1 MNKIDVM
8 TFKGALK
15 HLGISNKTFYD
26 NYRPYIQSCGMQ
38 GRSCLYKVSDL
49 DKRKKDIEDSKN
61 IHEKF
66 NIIA

>member
-1 MNKIDVM
+1 MSKIDVM

-26 NYRPYIQSCGMQ
+26 NYRPFIKSCGTN
-38 GRSCLYKVSDL
+38 GKAALYKVSDL
-49 DKRKKDIEDSKN
+49 DKRKKDIEKEK
-61 IHEKF
+61 ITHEKF